1 MTDRTSLHLY
11 KQPPYQIKQKQTPS
25 SVTYRNHKN
34 KNEST
39 LIALSNR
46 FKNSNT
52 NSVSIFSVDTKKV
65 LGGIAKSESCVRFAG
80 LEEKGGGECAGE
92 GQRSREPQL
101 CLVMRLIASIIFISF
116 TTLKVYGTCTLHLY
130 LIDL

>member
-80 LEEKGGGECAGE
+80 LEGKGRGSARAKGRGH
-92 GQRSREPQL
+92 
-101 CLVMRLIASIIFISF
+101 ASLSS
-116 TTLKVYGTCTLHLY
+116 V
-130 LIDL
+130 